1 MSTADLLLEIGT
13 EELPP
18 GALTDLAEAL
28 ARALDEELS
37 REHLDHGPVQAFAS
51 PRRLAV
57 RVADVARA
65 QPDREELRRGPALT
79 AAFDD
84 EGCPTKAAEGFARS
98 CGVAVEALERLE
110 TEKGAWLAY
119 RRLVPGRP
127 AAEVVPGIVQT
138 AVARLPVP
146 RRMRWGDHEVEFVRP
161 VHWVVLLH
169 GEDVIEAEIL
179 DCRTGRETRGH
190 RFHHPEPILLAEP
203 AVYLPLL
210 ETEGKVLADPQARRE
225 AIRGQVI
232 EAARKVGGEARI
244 DETLLEEVTA
254 LVEWP
259 VAIAGDFDPRFLEVP
274 PEVLISTMQEHQRYF
289 PVFDADG
296 RLLPHFV
303 TVANIESRDP
313 AQVKA
318 GNERVIRPRFA
329 DAAFFWDQDR
339 QQPLA
344 SRIEALGQM
353 IFQERLGTLLDKA
366 RRVAVLAAR
375 IGEAIGGNP
384 AWAERAAMLSKCDLL
399 TQMVYEF
406 PELQGVMGRYYALHD
421 GEPEEVAWAIE
432 EHYLPRHAGDAL
444 PRTRTGQALAIADRL
459 DTLVGIFAIGQA
471 PTGEK
476 DPFALRR
483 AALGV
488 LRILIERELDLDL
501 VHWLRE
507 AAGQFPEA
515 LCAGKVVEA
524 VFDFTLDRLRS
535 YCQEQGIRTEVFEAV
550 RAVRPTRPLDFMR
563 RARAVMDFEQ
573 LPEAEALA
581 AANKRIGNLL
591 RKAREAGEPV
601 PESIDPARLVEPA
614 EQALAEAVA
623 KAEAAVGPLFEQGEY
638 EAALK
643 RLARLRDPVDR
654 FFDEVMV
661 MAEEQT
667 LRRNRLAL
675 LARLQHL
682 FLQVADLGRLHQ

>member
-1 MSTADLLLEIGT
+1 MSAADLLLEIGT

-18 GALTDLAEAL
+18 GAQRRLAEAL
-28 ARALDEELS
+28 AQALDEGLA
-37 REHLDHGPVQAFAS
+37 REHLDHGPVRAFAS

-57 RVADVARA
+57 RVADLARS
-65 QPDREELRRGPALT
+65 QPDREELRRGPALA

-84 EGCPTKAAEGFARS
+84 EGRPTKAAEGFARS

-119 RRLVPGRP
+119 RRLVPGKP
-127 AAEVVPGIVQT
+127 AAEVVPGIVQN
-138 AVARLPVP
+138 AVDRLPVP
-146 RRMRWGDHEVEFVRP
+146 RRMRWGEHAVEFVRP

-169 GEDVIEAEIL
+169 GDTVIETEIL
-179 DCRTGRETRGH
+179 GCRTGRETRGH
-190 RFHHPEPILLAEP
+190 RFHHPDPILLAEP

-210 ETEGKVLADPQARRE
+210 ETEGRVLADPEARRE

-244 DETLLEEVTA
+244 DEDLLEEVTA

-274 PEVLISTMQEHQRYF
+274 PEVLISTMQDHQRYF
-289 PVFDADG
+289 PVFDAEG

-313 AQVKA
+313 AQVRA

-339 QQPLA
+339 RRPLA

-353 IFQERLGTLLDKA
+353 VFQERLGTLLDKT
-366 RRVAVLAAR
+366 RRVAALAAR
-375 IGEAIGGNP
+375 IGEAIGGDP

-444 PRTRTGQALAIADRL
+444 PRSRTGQALAIADRL

-501 VHWLRE
+501 AHWLRE
-507 AAGQFPEA
+507 AADRLPEA
-515 LCAGKVVEA
+515 LEA
-524 VFDFTLDRLRS
+524 RQAVGEVLEFTFDRLRA

-563 RARAVMDFEQ
+563 RARAVTDFEA

-591 RKAREAGEPV
+591 RKAREAGESV
-601 PESIDPARLVEPA
+601 PESVDPACLRDAA
-614 EQALAEAVA
+614 EKALAEAVEE
-623 KAEAAVGPLFEQGEY
+623 AETAVAPLFEQGEY
-638 EAALK
+638 EAALR
-643 RLARLRDPVDR
+643 RLAQLREPVDR

-661 MAEEQT
+661 MAEDSG

-675 LARLQHL
+675 LARLQQL
-682 FLQVADLGRLHQ
+682 FLKAADLGHLQG